1 MECCSES
8 HIMLRFHPLTT
19 RCALLLVGT
28 TLVTVSICHEAWKPK
43 PNISVSFSL
52 NGSSENTVILNPAQQ
67 GKHVLYLI
75 CDRSSLQPAL
85 REANF
90 PWPQG
95 SYLNWRTTL
104 MIEGE
109 DGVLIRTNVLSL
121 RPSATTG
128 TQLYFRIASLDL
140 KVPERIK
147 IRISPIEESHLLPP
161 VSLIIKPSPL
171 DYERY
176 AFDNLKWYCI
186 NIISVLVTLSL
197 AVRWIVQL
205 NRERKR
211 RQS

>member
-1 MECCSES
+1 
-8 HIMLRFHPLTT
+8 MLRLHSLTN
-19 RCALLLVGT
+19 RWVLLLVGT
-28 TLVTVSICHEAWKPK
+28 ILVTVSICHEAWKPK

-52 NGSSENTVILNPAQQ
+52 NGSSESAFVLNPAQQ

-90 PWPQG
+90 PWPEG
-95 SYLNWRTTL
+95 SHLDWRATL

-109 DGVLIRTNVLSL
+109 HGVLIRTNVLSL

-147 IRISPIEESHLLPP
+147 IRLFPIEDSPLLSP
-161 VSLIIKPSPL
+161 VNLTIRPSPL
-171 DYERY
+171 EYERY
-176 AFDNLKWYCI
+176 AFDSLKWHCI
-186 NIISVLVTLSL
+186 NIISVLVALSL
-197 AVRWIVQL
+197 AVNWIVQL
-205 NRERKR
+205 NRECKR
-211 RQS
+211 RL